1 MTNRVR
7 YGEDFWRQMIGSQ
20 EQSAL
25 SVADFCEQHQL
36 KTVTFYRWRKRLRER
51 SLAGIDKRLTS
62 ARGDAARRANLATL
76 ERNSGHFVE
85 LMVDAAR
92 EFPQR
97 ASDSANSPPSLIE
110 VSLAGGTL
118 IRIHGYVEP
127 DAIGQVVASIRDGS
141 NALEGR

>member
-7 YGEDFWRQMIGSQ
+7 YGEDFWRQTIGSQ

-36 KTVTFYRWRKRLRER
+36 KTVTFYRWRKRLRQR
-51 SLAGIDKRLTS
+51 SLAGIDPRLAS
-62 ARGDAARRANLATL
+62 VGGDAATRATLATL
-76 ERNSGHFVE
+76 PRKNGHLVE

-92 EFPQR
+92 EIPRR
-97 ASDSANSPPSLIE
+97 ASDAASSPPRLIE
-110 VSLAGGTL
+110 VSLAGGTQ

-141 NALEGR
+141 NPLEGR